1 LHDQSQSGTTND
13 NFGKVILM
21 SAYLQHDLK
30 KLQRHILD
38 RAAFVESAAEKAVQS
53 LQTQSVDLA
62 KQVLADDS
70 SLDQADNYLEDECV
84 RILALQQ
91 PVASDLRRIIVIMKI
106 NTDLDRIAELAVNI
120 AERVFSLDGLPP
132 VSPPA
137 QLPQMLELTLQM
149 VHQSL
154 ESFVSQDA
162 ALARNVI
169 KLDDVV
175 DNLNGEII
183 SVLIQGMQ
191 AGADHVPGGLSFFSA
206 VRQLERIA
214 DHAAMIAED
223 VLYLVEGEMIHHR
236 HVRSRHHIMST
247 QN

>member
-1 LHDQSQSGTTND
+1 
-13 NFGKVILM
+13 M
-21 SAYLQHDLK
+21 SVHLQNDLK
-30 KLQRHILD
+30 QLQRHILD
-38 RAAFVESAAEKAVQS
+38 RAAFVETAVERAIES

-62 KQVLADDS
+62 KEVLAGQS
-70 SLDQADNYLEDECV
+70 SQDQADNYVEEECV
-84 RILALQQ
+84 KILALRQ

-120 AERVFSLDGLPP
+120 AERVFCLDGLPP
-132 VSPPA
+132 ISPPV
-137 QLPQMLELTLQM
+137 QLPQMLELTVQM

-154 ESFVSQDA
+154 ESFVSHDA

-169 KLDDVV
+169 QLDDVV
-175 DNLNGEII
+175 DHLNGEII

-214 DHAAMIAED
+214 DYAAMIAED
-223 VLYLVEGEMIHHR
+223 VLYLVEGEMIHHKHGPAR
-236 HVRSRHHIMST
+236 LATMST
-247 QN
+247 KN